1 LKPSAMSIPERAEV
15 FGLCALAFVLP
26 NLETPKYFALAFLAG
41 GAFVGWLF
49 RKPLEWKK
57 PDGLEWLLIAMW
69 GISLASTLAN
79 WPLPNGIKGLR
90 GQTLML
96 LLFWIMYRR
105 QHPFFQMRWF
115 LYSLIA
121 GVVIGLPWG
130 FWEWRTGIRSEFEF
144 HSAGVV
150 TQSAIYLGISILV
163 MVGVLLDNRSDFS
176 PRIRLIVGF
185 CLMGS
190 LAGLTLMGSR
200 GAILGVLISVLS
212 LAPVLLHHRKF
223 WMAVAASLLV
233 MVLIATGVLLVT
245 KSYDLERRVKHL
257 SSNVG
262 RNGLKL
268 DEQSQNDLFRM
279 DHWKVGY
286 AQATQGENR
295 LLGIGPMNFS
305 SVQVA
310 ELRFSSPLVTYPSVW
325 QKPHHA
331 HNLFLTKWAEEG
343 LLGLLALLLFFG
355 WILKELISHRP
366 RNGKVSWSWVA
377 ALGALIV
384 PVVAGTFNCSFANE
398 FAWLSMLLMGHTMGI
413 LRHSRGSNS
422 PLPV

>member
-1 LKPSAMSIPERAEV
+1 MKSSATSTPERVEL
-15 FGLCALAFVLP
+15 FGLCALAVILP
-26 NLETPKYFALAFLAG
+26 NLESPKYFALALFAG
-41 GAFVGWLF
+41 GAFFGWLS

-57 PDGLEWLLIAMW
+57 PDALEWLLIAMW

-79 WPLPNGIKGLR
+79 WPFPNGTKGIR
-90 GQTLML
+90 GQTFML

-105 QHPFFQMRWF
+105 QPQFPQMRWF
-115 LYSLIA
+115 LYALIA

-150 TQSAIYLGISILV
+150 TQSAIYLGISVLV
-163 MVGVLLDNRSDFS
+163 MVGLLLDNVS
-176 PRIRLIVGF
+176 GF
-185 CLMGS
+185 GARVRVAVSLCFLLS

-200 GAILGVLISVLS
+200 GAILSVFISVLS
-212 LAPVLLHHRKF
+212 LAPVLLRHRKF
-223 WMAVAASLLV
+223 WMAVAASLLI
-233 MVLIATGVLLVT
+233 MVLIAVGVLLAT
-245 KSYDLERRVKHL
+245 DSYDLERRIKHL

-268 DEQSQNDLFRM
+268 DERDRNDLFRL

-286 AQATQGENR
+286 AQATQGTHW
-295 LLGIGPMNFS
+295 LLGIGPANFNS
-305 SVQVA
+305 IRVD

-343 LLGLLALLLFFG
+343 LLGLFAFLLFLG
-355 WILKELISHRP
+355 WTLKELILHRP
-366 RNGKVSWSWVA
+366 RNGKLRWSWVA

-384 PVVAGTFNCSFANE
+384 PVVAGSFNCSFANE

-413 LRHSRGSNS
+413 LRHNRDADP